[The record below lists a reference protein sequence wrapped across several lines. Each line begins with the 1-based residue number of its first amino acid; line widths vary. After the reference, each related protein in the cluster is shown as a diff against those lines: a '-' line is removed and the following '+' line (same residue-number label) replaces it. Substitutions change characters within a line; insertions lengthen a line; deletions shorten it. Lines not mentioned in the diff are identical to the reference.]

1 MKLIKEKQFRRK
13 LCSVITFFCIFLF
26 MCESG
31 KKNQEQIS
39 FTEQSFSFICETE
52 WYFVH
57 SQEKNLLF
65 LCETDWKNIFVFSCE
80 TEWKK
85 CFHNFPKKVFI
96 LFFYSFTQKN
106 LYFSRYFILV
116 KMKKKIEF
124 FFMDVKKKWREHG
137 GALSI
142 CRETRPSGVGGNRKR

>member
-1 MKLIKEKQFRRK
+1 MEVKKTFQENFYFFLPCVKLIKEKQFRRK

-65 LCETDWKNIFVFSCE
+65 LVWNWLKKHFCFFMWNRVKEMFSQ
-80 TEWKK
+80 
-85 CFHNFPKKVFI
+85 FPKKKF
-96 LFFYSFTQKN
+96 LFSFTQKN
-106 LYFSRYFILV
+106 LYFSRFFISV
-116 KMKKKIEF
+116 KMKKLNFSSWMWKRN
-124 FFMDVKKKWREHG
+124 DVNA
-137 GALSI
+137 ALNT
-142 CRETRPSGVGGNRKR
+142 C